1 VSCFDFEGKGLFAR
15 VDELEL
21 LLARGADHHIAL
33 VQFLVR
39 NLKVFLQLLPQS
51 VAFLLKPLDQLGAGH
66 LAYLVCICHHPF
78 YFSISL
84 GGEEF
89 AFHLLFVLG
98 LEFKFFESSFKLF
111 EWSVLV
117 FALLSDDQVFKS
129 VVH

>member
-1 VSCFDFEGKGLFAR
+1 M
-15 VDELEL
+15 
-21 LLARGADHHIAL
+21 
-33 VQFLVR
+33 
-39 NLKVFLQLLPQS
+39 LPQS